1 MKKNILKLGL
11 IALSALSL
19 TTITSCDNKDNVEY
33 AEKTTVESLE
43 ERINN
48 LETTIKGLD
57 NKADKNT
64 LEECSKELASLKA
77 AVESYKIDEL
87 ITKVSSL
94 ESSLADLVNL

>member
-19 TTITSCDNKDNVEY
+19 TTITSCDKKENVEY

-43 ERINN
+43 ERIND

-57 NKADKNT
+57 SKADKTT
-64 LEECSKELASLKA
+64 LEDCSKELASLKA
-77 AVESYKIDEL
+77 AVEAYKLDEL
-87 ITKVSSL
+87 TNKVKEL
-94 ESSLADLVNL
+94 EK